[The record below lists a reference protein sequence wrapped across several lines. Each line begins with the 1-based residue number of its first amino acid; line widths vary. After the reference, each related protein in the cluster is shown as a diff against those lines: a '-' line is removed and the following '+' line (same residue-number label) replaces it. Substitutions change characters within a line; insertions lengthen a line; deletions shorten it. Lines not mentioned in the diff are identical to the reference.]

1 MTEVQET
8 RVMERQARAN
18 GPGRAETA
26 VRKGSLLMG
35 FHVQSR
41 YTSGGLF
48 DLRDGLIDKLDN
60 PLPVTKLWH
69 YKQEPRLS

>member
-1 MTEVQET
+1 VTEVQET
-8 RVMERQARAN
+8 RVTERQARDN

-41 YTSGGLF
+41 FTRGGPF
-48 DLRDGLIDKLDN
+48 DLAMA
-60 PLPVTKLWH
+60 
-69 YKQEPRLS
+69 